1 MVCMGSQAPH
11 TAMTATVRESAM
23 RKFVIVAG
31 VAAISL
37 GVQVYVALADDVPTF
52 NIRKSCK
59 ADVQAYQ
66 SNAEGQASSAACLK
80 DEEGARTTL
89 VSQWTQFAQESRTRC
104 VRMVGDGAASQSY
117 VELLTCL
124 QMAKDVKSLPKN

>member
-1 MVCMGSQAPH
+1 MTKLAVLASVPAIFLGG
-11 TAMTATVRESAM
+11 AMTAA
-23 RKFVIVAG
+23 F
-31 VAAISL
+31 
-37 GVQVYVALADDVPTF
+37 ADEVPAF
-52 NIRKSCK
+52 DIRKSCK

-66 SNAEGQASSAACLK
+66 SNASGQASSTACLR

-89 VSQWTQFAQESRTRC
+89 VSQWTQFAPENRTRC

-124 QMAKDVKSLPKN
+124 QMAKDVQGLPKDK